1 MQIAVLGGGH
11 GCYAAAVHLT
21 EQGHSVRFWRRD
33 AAAFE
38 PVLTGKT
45 IKVKDFRGDRE
56 VAIACPT
63 TDLGTAITGAEL
75 IVIPLPS
82 TTHESLS
89 EQVAPYLEDGQ
100 VVFLPPGTFGSFL
113 FARALAQS
121 GNTAA
126 VSFAETGTLPYLAR
140 KHAEDRVVISGYAT
154 RLPTG
159 VWPARET
166 DRALG
171 VIAQAYPVE
180 RCENALSGALMNA
193 GPIIHPP
200 LILMNAGPL
209 EHFEAWDIHN
219 EGTQPAIR
227 RVTDA
232 LDAERVALR
241 EALGFSAP
249 HFPLRDHYDTSP
261 QADEWMY
268 GRAAH
273 ERLTDS
279 GDWREDIDLR
289 QHRYMVEDTRLGL
302 SLLVSVGRWAGIQ
315 MPVTE
320 GLLNIA
326 CPVAEQDL
334 YETGRTLETL
344 GLSHMTREQLN
355 TLLQQGFTTSPVTE
369 EKAPIGII
377 GAGRMG
383 RGIALAYAFAGVPV
397 LLVDAKDRDD
407 ADRQRLFS
415 DADEELRRDLAFLAR
430 VGLLS
435 SEQIS
440 RVMERVSY
448 LSMAQGA
455 TELGR
460 CDIVYEAVP
469 ERMDAKER
477 AFRYASEVARDDA
490 VVAST
495 TSTFLVSD
503 LAKRLD
509 HPQRCI
515 NAHWLN
521 PAHLIP
527 LVELSCEA
535 SVDDR
540 ALALLQESL
549 HTIGKVTVVCS
560 ASPGYIVPRIQSLA
574 LNEAAR
580 LVADGVASAE
590 DIDKAVRNG
599 FGPRY
604 AVLGLLEFIDWGGG
618 DILYYASN
626 YLADNLDPRYGPP
639 DIVAENMRAGRN
651 GVREGQG
658 FFDYR
663 DMDTTAYREARMT
676 EFVQLLGHRGL
687 LPRFM
692 SAKTGKAG
700 IASE

>member
-1 MQIAVLGGGH
+1 
-11 GCYAAAVHLT
+11 
-21 EQGHSVRFWRRD
+21 
-33 AAAFE
+33 
-38 PVLTGKT
+38 
-45 IKVKDFRGDRE
+45 
-56 VAIACPT
+56 
-63 TDLGTAITGAEL
+63 
-75 IVIPLPS
+75 
-82 TTHESLS
+82 
-89 EQVAPYLEDGQ
+89 
-100 VVFLPPGTFGSFL
+100 
-113 FARALAQS
+113 
-121 GNTAA
+121 
-126 VSFAETGTLPYLAR
+126 
-140 KHAEDRVVISGYAT
+140 
-154 RLPTG
+154 
-159 VWPARET
+159 
-166 DRALG
+166 
-171 VIAQAYPVE
+171 
-180 RCENALSGALMNA
+180 
-193 GPIIHPP
+193 
-200 LILMNAGPL
+200 
-209 EHFEAWDIHN
+209 
-219 EGTQPAIR
+219 
-227 RVTDA
+227 
-232 LDAERVALR
+232 
-241 EALGFSAP
+241 
-249 HFPLRDHYDTSP
+249 
-261 QADEWMY
+261 MY

-279 GDWREDIDLR
+279 GDWREDIDLQ

-302 SLLVSVGRWAGIQ
+302 SLMVSVGRWAGIQ

-334 YETGRTLETL
+334 YETGRTLEAL

-355 TLLQQGFTTSPVTE
+355 TLLHQGFTSPPAAE

-407 ADRQRLFS
+407 GDRQRLFS
-415 DADEELRRDLAFLAR
+415 EADEELRRDLAFLAQ
-430 VGLLS
+430 VELLS
-435 SEQIS
+435 SAQIP
-440 RVMERVSY
+440 RVMERVTY

-455 TELGR
+455 TELAR

-477 AFRYASEVARDDA
+477 AFKYASEAARDDA

-503 LAKRLD
+503 LAKRLN

-639 DIVAENMRAGRN
+639 DIVAENMRTGRN

-663 DMDTTAYREARMT
+663 DMDTAAYREARMT

-692 SAKTGKAG
+692 SANTGTAG

>member
-33 AAAFE
+33 SSAFE
-38 PVLTGKT
+38 PVLTTKL
-45 IKVKDFRGDRE
+45 IKVKDFRGERE
-56 VAIACPT
+56 ITIDCPT
-63 TDLGTAITGAEL
+63 TDLGEAIAGAEL

-82 TTHESLS
+82 TTHESLA
-89 EQVAPYLEDGQ
+89 EQIAPHFEDGQ
-100 VVFLPPGTFGSFL
+100 VVFLPPGTFGSFI
-113 FARALAQS
+113 FARALHRSNNSAQ
-121 GNTAA
+121 

-159 VWPARET
+159 VWPARQTES
-166 DRALG
+166 ALA
-171 VIAQAYPVE
+171 VLSKAYPVE
-180 RCENALSGALMNA
+180 RCEDALSGALMNA

-209 EHFEAWDIHN
+209 EHFDAWDIHN

-227 RVTDA
+227 RVTNA

-241 EALGFSAP
+241 ESLGYQAP

-261 QADEWMY
+261 EADEWMY

-279 GDWREDIDLR
+279 GDWREDIDLLS
-289 QHRYMVEDTRLGL
+289 HRYMVEDTRLGL
-302 SLLVSVGRWAGIQ
+302 SLLVSVAKWAGIR

-334 YETGRTLETL
+334 YTNGRTLES
-344 GLSHMTREQLN
+344 LSLSGMTRDQL
-355 TLLQQGFTTSPVTE
+355 TALLNDGFAADSTE
-369 EKAPIGII
+369 AVSTPIGII

-397 LLVDAKDRDD
+397 LLVDAKERNEEDRE
-407 ADRQRLFS
+407 RLF
-415 DADEELRRDLAFLAR
+415 AEAEGELRKDLGFLAKAELLDEQQVPR
-430 VGLLS
+430 V
-435 SEQIS
+435 IS
-440 RVMERVSY
+440 LVSY

-455 TELGR
+455 DELKQ

-469 ERMDAKER
+469 ERRDAKEQ
-477 AFRYASEVARDDA
+477 AFKFASEATRKDA

-503 LAKRLD
+503 LAELLV
-509 HPQRCI
+509 HPERCI

-527 LVELSCEA
+527 LVELSC
-535 SVDDR
+535 DDSADPN
-540 ALALLQESL
+540 ALTLLQESL
-549 HTIGKVTVVCS
+549 KSIGKVTVVCS

-626 YLADNLDPRYGPP
+626 YLAETLGPRYGPP
-639 DIVAENMRAGRN
+639 EIVAENMRAGRN
-651 GVREGQG
+651 GVREGEG

-663 DMDTTAYREARMT
+663 NMDTAAYRDARLT

-687 LPRFM
+687 LPRCM
-692 SAKTGKAG
+692 C
-700 IASE
+700 ASPTPW

>member
-1 MQIAVLGGGH
+1 MEIAVLGGGH

-21 EQGHSVRFWRRD
+21 ELGHRIKLWRRD
-33 AAAFE
+33 AEAFSE
-38 PVLTGKT
+38 VLSRGQIT
-45 IKVKDFRGDRE
+45 VKDFRGERDF
-56 VAIACPT
+56 AIAHPT
-63 TDLGTAITGAEL
+63 CDLAEAVSGAEL
-75 IVIPLPS
+75 VVIPLPS
-82 TTHESLS
+82 TTHDALAI
-89 EQVAPYLEDGQ
+89 QLAPHLEEGQ
-100 VVFLPPGTFGSFL
+100 VVFLPPGTFGSYV
-113 FARALAQS
+113 FARALKRS
-121 GNTAA
+121 GNPAS

-140 KHAEDRVVISGYAT
+140 KHSEDRVVISGYAT

-159 VWPARET
+159 VWPASDT
-166 DRALG
+166 DRALA
-171 VIAQAYPVE
+171 VIKQAYPVE

-209 EHFEAWDIHN
+209 EHFDVWDIHN

-227 RVTDA
+227 RVTNA

-249 HFPLRDHYDTSP
+249 HFPLKDHYDTSP
-261 QADEWMY
+261 EADEWMY

-279 GDWREDIDLR
+279 GDWREDIDLKA
-289 QHRYMVEDTRLGL
+289 HRYMVEDTRLGL
-302 SLLVSVGRWAGIQ
+302 SLMVSVAKWAGVS

-326 CPVAEQDL
+326 GPVAERDL
-334 YETGRTLETL
+334 YAEGRTLESL
-344 GLSHMTREQLN
+344 GLSHLSPAALN
-355 TLLQQGFTTSPVTE
+355 QLLQDGFPAAEAADSS
-369 EKAPIGII
+369 APIGVV

-383 RGIALAYAFAGVPV
+383 RGIALAYAFAGCPV
-397 LLVDAKDRDD
+397 LLVDVKQRGQDERDALFD
-407 ADRQRLFS
+407 AVR
-415 DADEELRRDLAFLAR
+415 AELETDLGFLAE
-430 VGLLS
+430 VGLCDAAALPDVIGLVSCLS
-435 SEQIS
+435 PEEG
-440 RVMERVSY
+440 ERA
-448 LSMAQGA
+448 LS
-455 TELGR
+455 R
-460 CDIVYEAVP
+460 CDIVYEALP
-469 ERMDAKER
+469 EKMDAKHA
-477 AFRYASEVARDDA
+477 AFDYCGTAMRDDA
-490 VVAST
+490 VLAST
-495 TSTFLVSD
+495 TSTFLVSE
-503 LAKRLD
+503 LAALID
-509 HPQRCI
+509 HPERCI

-535 SVDDR
+535 AVEPK
-540 ALALLQESL
+540 ALACLEESL
-549 HTIGKVTVVCS
+549 ASIDKVTVVCS

-590 DIDKAVRNG
+590 DVDKAVRNG

-626 YLADNLDPRYGPP
+626 YLAEALGPRYGSP
-639 DIVAENMRAGRN
+639 DIVSENMHAGRN
-651 GVREGQG
+651 GLREGEG

-663 DMDTTAYREARMT
+663 DMDTAAYRKERMT
-676 EFVQLLGHRGL
+676 EFVALLGHRNL

-692 SAKTGKAG
+692 AAKTV
-700 IASE
+700 

>member
-11 GCYAAAVHLT
+11 GCYAAAAHLT
-21 EQGHSVRFWRRD
+21 EQGHTVRLWRRD
-33 AAAFE
+33 SSAFE
-38 PVLTGKT
+38 PVLNRKV
-45 IKVKDFRGDRE
+45 IVVKDFRGERE
-56 VAIACPT
+56 VTIACPT
-63 TDLGTAITGAEL
+63 TDLGEAISGAKL
-75 IVIPLPS
+75 IVLPLPS

-89 EQVAPYLEDGQ
+89 EQVAPHLEDGQ

-113 FARALAQS
+113 FAQALHRS

-159 VWPARET
+159 VWPARDT

-171 VIAQAYPVE
+171 VISEAYPVE
-180 RCENALSGALMNA
+180 RCEDALSGALMNA

-227 RVTDA
+227 RVTNA

-241 EALGFSAP
+241 QALGYAAP

-261 QADEWMY
+261 EADEWMY

-279 GDWREDIDLR
+279 GDWREDIDL
-289 QHRYMVEDTRLGL
+289 QGHRYMVEDTRLGL
-302 SLLVSVGRWAGIQ
+302 SLLVSVGKWAGVP

-334 YETGRTLETL
+334 YANGRTLESL
-344 GLSHMTREQLN
+344 GLARLTRDQLAG
-355 TLLQQGFTTSPVTE
+355 LLSDGFSTPS
-369 EKAPIGII
+369 KKDSSAPIGII

-397 LLVDAKDRDD
+397 LLVDAKDRSDD
-407 ADRQRLFS
+407 ERERLFS
-415 DADEELRRDLAFLAR
+415 EADSELRKDLSFLAD
-430 VGLLS
+430 VELLNDQ
-435 SEQIS
+435 EIPG
-440 RVMERVSY
+440 VMDLVTY
-448 LSMAQGA
+448 LSMAEGA
-455 TELGR
+455 TELRR

-469 ERMDAKER
+469 ERRDAKER
-477 AFRYASEVARDDA
+477 AFEFASEAARKDA

-503 LAKRLD
+503 LAELLD
-509 HPQRCI
+509 QPRRCI

-521 PAHLIP
+521 PAHLMP
-527 LVELSCEA
+527 LVELSCEE
-535 SVDDR
+535 SVDTQ
-540 ALALLQESL
+540 ALNLLQESL
-549 HTIGKVTVVCS
+549 KSIGKVTVVCS

-626 YLADNLDPRYGPP
+626 YLAETLGPRYGPP
-639 DIVAENMRAGRN
+639 EIVAENMRTGRN
-651 GVREGQG
+651 GVREGEG

-663 DMDTTAYREARMT
+663 DIDTSAYREARMT
-676 EFVQLLGHRGL
+676 EFVQLLGHRKL
-687 LPRFM
+687 LPQFM
-692 SAKTGKAG
+692 SARPWPT
-700 IASE
+700 ASDPA